1 MLSID
6 VKFLRA
12 RYFLNLLFCWE
23 LDMKNF
29 VISAAIPWWK
39 RRESS
44 AFIHQFFQPL
54 FFYLC
59 KGGRQGVEDKV
70 FTEEDWA
77 ADEGVSP
84 YEKSKKR
91 AEKAA
96 WELVEKLPGYNL
108 LTF

>member
-1 MLSID
+1 MEAPGKLGFHSLI
-6 VKFLRA
+6 
-12 RYFLNLLFCWE
+12 
-23 LDMKNF
+23 
-29 VISAAIPWWK
+29 
-39 RRESS
+39 
-44 AFIHQFFQPL
+44 FQPL

-108 LTF
+108 LTFLKKAFIISKKLSHAISGESGPSYHGLSLKDLKCI